1 MNLAPIADVY
11 TVSAEQAYERAPSRK
26 FEPESGGLAYG
37 AEPLG
42 MDPRYAI
49 QIDKD
54 LLADDDEK
62 QVAVQIPRYN
72 GPKNTRV
79 DFYEYEQNTFYVTGI
94 ANHPQPSC
102 VYLRSADQIQFRS
115 ILGTNG
121 TFPLRPN

>member
-11 TVSAEQAYERAPSRK
+11 TVPAEQSYERMPPRE
-26 FEPESGGLAYG
+26 FEPESGGIAYG
-37 AEPLG
+37 AEPIG
-42 MDPRYAI
+42 RDPKYAL

-79 DFYEYEQNTFYVTGI
+79 DFFEYEQNTFNVTGI

-102 VYLRSADQIQFRS
+102 VYLRSIDS
-115 ILGTNG
+115 IG
-121 TFPLRPN
+121 FYSIRFDSIRFDWM